1 MEVYK
6 NLSYAVRMVF
16 IKIYIM
22 RKDYDFVIKIIKNE
36 ENKLIHY
43 PALRKLIS
51 LWETKW
57 FKPFPD
63 DVYNVYD
70 IYLHS
75 LNASLKRRFR

>member
-1 MEVYK
+1 MK
-6 NLSYAVRMVF
+6 N
-16 IKIYIM
+16 
-22 RKDYDFVIKIIKNE
+22 IKNE